1 MPTVT
6 APVVRS
12 VPIPDPGPLWAL
24 LPDRDGVG
32 WLRGGEGMVG
42 WGTAARLDVGTGPDR
57 FERAERWWEGYLADT
72 VVDDAVGHLGT
83 GPVAFGSFSFDAR
96 SAGSVLIVPRV
107 VVGRRDGAAWLTTI
121 DGETVADPD
130 PIHPLPGVRFA
141 DRSAQLAR
149 WRDGVAAAVEAIHAG
164 TLDKV
169 VLALDLPGRADA
181 PVDPRALLD
190 RLAAGYPGCWAYAVD
205 GLVGATPELLV
216 ARRGERVRS
225 APVAGTM
232 PREAGDAPDAGVAAL
247 LGSAKE
253 AHEHALVVE
262 SVVERLA
269 PYCAELSVPPAPT
282 MLRLPT
288 VVHLTSEVTGRLSKP
303 VSALR
308 LAGALHPTAA
318 VAGTPTDR
326 ALAMIRASEPV
337 DRGRYAGPVGW
348 VDARGDGEWGIALRC
363 AEISGSEVR
372 LFAGCGIVAG
382 SEPEAE
388 AAEWR
393 AKISAVRALLDK
405 RSSATMWTP
414 E

>member
-12 VPIPDPGPLWAL
+12 VPIADPGPLWAL
-24 LPDRDGVG
+24 LPGRDGVG

-42 WGTAARLDVGTGPDR
+42 WGIAARLDVGSGPDR
-57 FERAERWWEGYLADT
+57 FERAERWWENYLADT

-96 SAGSVLIVPRV
+96 SAGSVLLVPRV
-107 VVGRRDGAAWLTTI
+107 IVGRRDGTAWLTTV
-121 DGETVADPD
+121 DGETGADPD
-130 PIHPLPGVRFA
+130 PDPIRPLPPVRFA
-141 DRSAQLAR
+141 DQSAQLDR
-149 WRDGVAAAVEAIHAG
+149 WRDGVAAVVEAIRAG
-164 TLDKV
+164 TVDKV
-169 VLALDLPGRADA
+169 VLALDLPGRAAD

-190 RLAAGYPGCWAYAVD
+190 RLVAGYPGCWAYAVD

-232 PREAGDAPDAGVAAL
+232 PRAAGDAPDTGVAAL

-269 PYCAELSVPPAPT
+269 PYCTELTAPPAPT

-288 VVHLTSEVTGRLSKP
+288 VVHLTSEVTGRLANP

-326 ALAMIRASEPV
+326 ALAVIRATESM

-363 AEISGSEVR
+363 AEITGSDVR

-382 SEPEAE
+382 SEPETE
-388 AAEWR
+388 AAEWN
-393 AKISAVRALLDK
+393 AKISAVRALLDE
-405 RSSATMWTP
+405 RTCATM
-414 E
+414 